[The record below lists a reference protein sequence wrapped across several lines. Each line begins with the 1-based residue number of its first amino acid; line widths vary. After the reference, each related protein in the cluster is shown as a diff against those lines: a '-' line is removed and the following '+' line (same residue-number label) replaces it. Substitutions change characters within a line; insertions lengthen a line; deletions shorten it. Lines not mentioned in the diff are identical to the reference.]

1 MDDTNLVP
9 FRLLLCYTEYNII
22 IFIVYLFDVMNMN
35 FFYINLVKLMIVYVT

>member
-22 IFIVYLFDVMNMN
+22 IFVVYST
-35 FFYINLVKLMIVYVT
+35 YLML